1 MVLEAHEPLWSMGD
15 DTPTPARAR
24 IDRTVGDHLRQSFAQ
39 VTNPAIDPERE
50 RIVMDLTVDLGRRT
64 SLLGGRRGGARV
76 IRLEGPSVAM
86 ALAVGASAAHP
97 WLAIELARE
106 TAGSRGA
113 EDLTP
118 EDAVGNLMK
127 ALDAGLRKV
136 LARMGI
142 STAAS
147 YIGGCLFEVL
157 DLAPDVLERC
167 FPSAPAWPGAVGL
180 ADLAGRQ
187 LRRAVA
193 AEAIAPDL
201 PLNRMPDPGL
211 TRFRKY
217 GELHLYAPPIV
228 GQIQG

>member
-1 MVLEAHEPLWSMGD
+1 MISDRGFSARRLPIPSVLAVGAVHTALTEAG
-15 DTPTPARAR
+15 
-24 IDRTVGDHLRQSFAQ
+24 LRGRCDIA
-39 VTNPAIDPERE
+39 VEAA
-50 RIVMDLTVDLGRRT
+50 DLLDVH
-64 SLLGGRRGGARV
+64 
-76 IRLEGPSVAM
+76 SVAM

-113 EDLTP
+113 EDLAP

-193 AEAIAPDL
+193 AE
-201 PLNRMPDPGL
+201 NG
-211 TRFRKY
+211 
-217 GELHLYAPPIV
+217 PPR
-228 GQIQG
+228 